1 MDKKL
6 RILLLED
13 VASDAELT
21 ERELRKAKLAFS
33 LERVE
38 TKEAFVRELEE
49 FRPHLILG
57 DYKLPTFDGLSA
69 LAISQEKYPDIPFIF
84 VSGAIGEELAIET
97 LKKGATD
104 YVLKDHLSRLV
115 PTVRRALGEAEEHIK
130 LRQAKEALRES
141 EEKLR
146 NILRSSPSAITVSDL
161 DGNIIECNQVTL
173 DMHGY
178 SAKEELLGKSAFNLI
193 APKDHRRAAENLK
206 KTVEQGCLKDL
217 EYTFLAKDGRHFP
230 GGLSVSVIRDSS
242 GKPISFVAT
251 TKDLTERKQAE
262 AQTKQ
267 LQEYLQLQIE
277 RMPIGLI
284 VWDGEFRAQ
293 SWNPAAERIF
303 GFTGREAVGR
313 HPYDLIVPKE
323 AQPHVDNIWRRLL
336 KGDTTAHSINEN
348 ITKDGRT
355 IICEWSNTPLRKP
368 DGTVAGV
375 LSMIQDIT
383 ERKKTE
389 EELKKYQEHLEE
401 LVEERTAKLE
411 GILKD
416 LEKEVTQRKRAES
429 VIREQNERLKELDRM
444 KSEFLSTAAHEL
456 RTPLTSILGFSEILL
471 KKKLDEERRNRFLKI
486 INEESAGLAA
496 LISDLLDVSRI
507 ESGRGFRIKKAP
519 TDVKD
524 IILENVDLFKSQT
537 DKHTF
542 EVNIPR
548 DLVKIEADKDKI
560 DQVMENLLSN
570 AVKFSPQGGK
580 ITVSLKKADK
590 LVKISVSDTGMGIPK
605 KDLPHIFEKFYR
617 VDVASTQAIGGTG
630 LGLAIVKYIVESHG
644 GEISVESKLGKGSTF
659 SFTLPLKSA
668 KRRRERKIL

>member
-69 LAISQEKYPDIPFIF
+69 LTISQEKCPDIPFIF

-230 GGLSVSVIRDSS
+230 GGLSVSVIQDSS
-242 GKPISFVAT
+242 GKPTSFVAT
-251 TKDLTERKQAE
+251 TKDLTERKRAE
-262 AQTKQ
+262 QK
-267 LQEYLQLQIE
+267 IE
-277 RMPIGLI
+277 ALSRFPS
-284 VWDGEFRAQ
+284 E
-293 SWNPAAERIF
+293 NPNPVLRIA
-303 GFTGREAVGR
+303 T
-313 HPYDLIVPKE
+313 
-323 AQPHVDNIWRRLL
+323 
-336 KGDTTAHSINEN
+336 
-348 ITKDGRT
+348 
-355 IICEWSNTPLRKP
+355 
-368 DGTVAGV
+368 DGTILYTNDAGKRV
-375 LSMIQDIT
+375 FKAEVGKKMPDKYLPILKKATSSQQYASFEEQIGERYFSSIVKSIPKAGYLNMYSMDIT
-383 ERKKTE
+383 ERKKSE
-389 EELKKYQEHLEE
+389 EKLREYQEHLEE
-401 LVEERTAKLE
+401 LVEERTTKLE
-411 GILKD
+411 GTLKD
-416 LEKEVTQRKRAES
+416 LEKEVAQRKKAES
-429 VIREQNERLKELDRM
+429 VIKKQNERLKELDRM
-444 KSEFLSTAAHEL
+444 KSGFLSTAAHEL

-471 KKKLDEERRNRFLKI
+471 KKKLDEERQTRFLKI
-486 INEESAGLAA
+486 INEESMGLSG
-496 LISDLLDVSRI
+496 LINDLLDVSRI
-507 ESGRGFRIKKAP
+507 ESGRGFKIKKAP

-542 EVNIPR
+542 KVNIPR
-548 DLVKIEADKDKI
+548 DLVKIELDKDKI

-570 AVKFSPQGGK
+570 AIKFSPQGGK
-580 ITVSLKKADK
+580 ITVSIEQADEK
-590 LVKISVSDTGMGIPK
+590 VKISVADTGMGISK
-605 KDLPHIFEKFYR
+605 KDLTHIFEKFYR
-617 VDVASTQAIGGTG
+617 ADNASTQAIGGTG
-630 LGLAIVKYIVESHG
+630 LGLGIVKYIIESHG
-644 GEISVESKLGKGSTF
+644 GKISAESKLGKGSTF

-668 KRRRERKIL
+668 KRRGGRRVL

>member
-1 MDKKL
+1 MNKKL

-38 TKEAFVRELEE
+38 TREAFVRELEE

-69 LAISQEKYPDIPFIF
+69 LAISQEKCPDIPFIF

-206 KTVEQGCLKDL
+206 KTLEQGCLKDL

-242 GKPISFVAT
+242 GKPTSFVAT
-251 TKDLTERKQAE
+251 TKDLTERK
-262 AQTKQ
+262 
-267 LQEYLQLQIE
+267 
-277 RMPIGLI
+277 R
-284 VWDGEFRAQ
+284 
-293 SWNPAAERIF
+293 
-303 GFTGREAVGR
+303 
-313 HPYDLIVPKE
+313 
-323 AQPHVDNIWRRLL
+323 
-336 KGDTTAHSINEN
+336 
-348 ITKDGRT
+348 
-355 IICEWSNTPLRKP
+355 
-368 DGTVAGV
+368 
-375 LSMIQDIT
+375 
-383 ERKKTE
+383 TE
-389 EELKKYQEHLEE
+389 EELRQYREHLEG
-401 LVEERTAKLE
+401 LVEERTDKLKKT
-411 GILKD
+411 LRK
-416 LEKEVTQRKRAES
+416 LEKEVDERKRAES
-429 VIREQNERLKELDRM
+429 LIKKQNERLKELDRM

-486 INEESAGLAA
+486 INEESTGLAA
-496 LISDLLDVSRI
+496 LINDLLDVSSI
-507 ESGRGFRIKKAP
+507 ESGRGFKIKKAP

-537 DKHTF
+537 DKRTF
-542 EVNIPR
+542 KVNLPP
-548 DLVKIEADKDKI
+548 DLPKIELDKDKI

-570 AVKFSPQGGK
+570 ALKFSPEGGEV
-580 ITVSLKKADK
+580 TVSIEQAKGK
-590 LVKISVSDTGMGIPK
+590 LKISVSDTGMGISK

-617 VDVASTQAIGGTG
+617 ADNASIQAIGGTG

-644 GEISVESKLGKGSTF
+644 GKMSVESEVGKGSTF
-659 SFTLPLKSA
+659 SFTLPTKGA
-668 KRRRERKIL
+668 RRRGGRKVS